1 MVQRLRCVST
11 GHDQIMTRD
20 FFLCFLVT
28 DETAD
33 KNTACLLSP
42 LGSLLKVVPMIDP
55 PSQQPGQPER
65 KVELDQTVDFAVQ
78 LLVEEA
84 HLVGWT
90 RSSSSL
96 RLWTPPIAGSLQS
109 RKSANGSALARL
121 VPKTTKSH
129 KNVTIG

>member
-1 MVQRLRCVST
+1 VAN
-11 GHDQIMTRD
+11 
-20 FFLCFLVT
+20 
-28 DETAD
+28 ETAD
-33 KNTACLLSP
+33 KNTACLLVP

-90 RSSSSL
+90 RIEFLTAIMDAANS
-96 RLWTPPIAGSLQS
+96 RIATIEEERQRERAGPAGSKDDQ
-109 RKSANGSALARL
+109 
-121 VPKTTKSH
+121 VP
-129 KNVTIG
+129 

>member
-1 MVQRLRCVST
+1 
-11 GHDQIMTRD
+11 MTRD

-109 RKSANGSALARL
+109 RKSANSSALARL

-129 KNVTIG
+129 KTVTIG